1 MDIRADFASSS
12 LIADA
17 RRKEGLEDFGTGD
30 FTGPLDVLTDDYA
43 GAGLSDLG
51 AHIVRSG
58 LVHGLRMRLRATE
71 WRRRFPE
78 IAEERIQAPV
88 VVVGMMRSGTTLVQ
102 RLLAADPR
110 FACAHGW
117 EVIEVA
123 PKLGWDPSASDPRIT
138 SALERQEQTQQ
149 FMPDLFAIHPMY
161 ALEAEEEIVFL
172 ADAFLSHVPESGAHL
187 PAYRRWIDGQD
198 FTPAYDH
205 LHAMLQLLQ
214 WQKRRR
220 GETIGRWVLKTPA
233 HLGYLD
239 TLRARFPDLHV
250 VHLHRDPVASIGS
263 GASLN
268 ATLHAMHSD
277 EVDPVRVGAE
287 WIERMGW
294 TNDRAL
300 ATRAA
305 WAGEPGGTGLVT
317 DLSFEDAVVDPIGQI
332 ARVYAAIGTDLDAP
346 AEAAMRDWLA
356 RRPREAG
363 RPDYRPETYGLSE
376 GQIRERFAAY
386 EQRFRPVDRA

>member
-1 MDIRADFASSS
+1 MDIGADFAPAA

-17 RRKEGLEDFGTGD
+17 QRKEGLDDFGPGS
-30 FTGPLDVLTDDYA
+30 FAEPLGVLAEDYR
-43 GAGLSDLG
+43 GAGLSELG

-58 LVHGLRMRLRATE
+58 LVHSLRMRLRATE
-71 WRRRFPE
+71 WHRRHPE
-78 IAEERIQAPV
+78 IAEERIVAPV
-88 VVVGMMRSGTTLVQ
+88 VVVGMMRSGTTLLQ

-117 EVIEVA
+117 EVIEAA
-123 PKLGWDPSASDPRIT
+123 PRLTHDFTAEDPRIAG
-138 SALERQEQTQQ
+138 ALERQAQTQQ

-187 PAYRRWIDGQD
+187 PTYRSWIDHQD

-205 LHAMLQLLQ
+205 LYAMLQLLQ

-220 GETIGRWVLKTPA
+220 GEQIGRWVLKTPA

-239 TLRARFPDLHV
+239 VLRARFPDLHV

-277 EVDPVRVGAE
+277 TVDLHRVGAE

-305 WAGEPGGTGLVT
+305 WATSDPGLVT
-317 DLSFEDAVVDPIGQI
+317 DLAFEDAVTDPIGQVSK
-332 ARVYAAIGTDLDAP
+332 VYAAIGVDLDAP

-376 GQIRERFAAY
+376 AQIRERFAEY
-386 EQRFRPVDRA
+386 ERRFRAGA

>member
-1 MDIRADFASSS
+1 VDIGADFAPAA

-17 RRKEGLEDFGTGD
+17 QRKEGLDDFGPGA
-30 FTGPLDVLTDDYA
+30 FVEPLEVLAEDYL
-43 GAGLSDLG
+43 GAGLSELG
-51 AHIVRSG
+51 AHIVRSS
-58 LVHGLRMRLRATE
+58 LVHSLRMRLRATE
-71 WRRRFPE
+71 WRRLHPE
-78 IAEERIQAPV
+78 IAEERIVAPV
-88 VVVGMMRSGTTLVQ
+88 VVVGMMRSGTTLLQ

-110 FACAHGW
+110 IACAHGW
-117 EVIEVA
+117 EVIEAA
-123 PKLGWDPSASDPRIT
+123 PRISHDFSTEDPRIAA
-138 SALERQEQTQQ
+138 ALERQAQTQQ

-187 PAYRRWIDGQD
+187 PTYRSWIDGQD

-205 LHAMLQLLQ
+205 LHATLQLLQ

-220 GETIGRWVLKTPA
+220 GEQVGRWVLKTPA

-239 TLRARFPDLHV
+239 VLRARFPDLHV

-277 EVDPVRVGAE
+277 TVDLHRVGTE

-294 TNDRAL
+294 TNDRAM

-305 WAGEPGGTGLVT
+305 WDASDPGLVT
-317 DLSFEDAVVDPIGQI
+317 DLAFEDAVADPIGQVTK
-332 ARVYAAIGTDLDAP
+332 VYAAIGVGLDP
-346 AEAAMRDWLA
+346 TAEAAMRDWLA

-376 GQIRERFAAY
+376 AQIRERFAEY
-386 EQRFRPVDRA
+386 ERRFRAGA

>member
-1 MDIRADFASSS
+1 MDPRADFA
-12 LIADA
+12 INAVIQDA
-17 RRKEGLEDFGTGD
+17 RRKEDLEDFGPGD
-30 FTGPLDVLTDDYA
+30 FTEPLGVLLDDYTRA
-43 GAGLSDLG
+43 DLSDLG

-58 LVHGLRMRLRATE
+58 LVHSLRMRLRATE
-71 WRRRFPE
+71 WRRRHPE
-78 IAEERIQAPV
+78 IDAERIDAPV
-88 VVVGMMRSGTTLVQ
+88 VVVGMMRSGTTLLQ

-110 FACAHGW
+110 FTCAHGW
-117 EVIEVA
+117 EVVEVA
-123 PKLGWDPSASDPRIT
+123 PRLTHTEYLRPGAPTDPRIAA
-138 SALERQEQTQQ
+138 ALERQEQTRT
-149 FMPDLFAIHPMY
+149 FLPDLFAIHPMY

-172 ADAFLSHVPESGAHL
+172 ADAFLSHVPEAGAHL
-187 PAYRRWIDGQD
+187 PTYRRWIDDQD

-205 LHAMLQLLQ
+205 LYAMLQLLQ
-214 WQKRRR
+214 WQKRQR
-220 GETIGRWVLKTPA
+220 GEAVGRWVLKTPA

-277 EVDPVRVGAE
+277 TVDLHRVGAE

-305 WAGEPGGTGLVT
+305 WADDPTTRGLVT
-317 DLSFEDAVVDPIGQI
+317 DLAFEDLVADPIGQVT
-332 ARVYAAIGTDLDAP
+332 AVYAAIGVELDAT
-346 AEAAMRDWLA
+346 AEAAMRDWLV
-356 RRPREAG
+356 RRPREQG
-363 RPDYRPETYGLSE
+363 RPDYHPETYGLDE
-376 GQIRERFAAY
+376 TRIRDRFAEY
-386 EQRFRPVDRA
+386 ERRFR